1 MMNTERESVNTLDAK
16 IHQLEQDAEMG
27 RQRIQRLTAQLEA
40 ETRSVRFHEGA
51 ILELQSTR
59 NALGQSLERMQG
71 IISSR
76 RRIPGEIWRMIFLLL
91 WGGEFRRKDWSKPP
105 ISVALQVGAVCQGWR
120 AVAQTTTRL
129 WSILDYTFSLEGRV
143 KSRSDDKLNHYLDR
157 IGTATPYIVLRNA
170 SLLSIP
176 DVLCQ
181 VTTATELRIMLKH
194 PDLQAEPWL
203 RFPLSTPPFSHL
215 PTLLISSHQYIIHIG
230 PDLLHPFPSLDY
242 LQLRNIEIHSLRPI
256 VPHINL
262 KTLLIGGTWQRLHP
276 WTNVSIDV
284 AIVAE
289 WFPNLT
295 TLELDCDWQISRP
308 QVILH
313 HVESLTI
320 RSSAITNVHGLTLG
334 ASFPTLF
341 EITNRGDNIKGL
353 APIVQAWGE
362 NVEALFLSGIEP
374 YDGSSQDLSEILGDI
389 GKLPQLSELYFRNT
403 AQIDLALVADAVVR
417 RSDLVT
423 NGMATD
429 GQAELTYIT
438 LPIIC
443 NSDPNLERLQQHV
456 DVHWQ

>member
-16 IHQLEQDAEMG
+16 INQLEQDAEMV

-40 ETRSVRFHEGA
+40 ETRSVQFHEGA

-59 NALGQSLERMQG
+59 NALGESIERMQG

-91 WGGEFRRKDWSKPP
+91 WKNECRHRDSSKPP
-105 ISVALQVGAVCQGWR
+105 ISVALQVGAVCRDWR
-120 AVAQTTTRL
+120 EVAQTTTRL
-129 WSILDYTFSLEGRV
+129 WSILNYTFSSRGRV
-143 KSRSDDKLNHYLDR
+143 KSRRDDKLNHYLDR

-181 VTTATELRIMLKH
+181 VTTATELRIVLRH
-194 PDLQAEPWL
+194 PDLQLEPRL
-203 RFPLSTPPFSHL
+203 TFPLSTPVFSHL
-215 PTLLISSHQYIIHIG
+215 PTLLISSHQYVTQIG

-242 LQLRNIEIHSLRPI
+242 LQLRNLDIHSLQPI

-295 TLELDCDWQISRP
+295 TLELDCDWHISRP

-313 HVESLTI
+313 HVEYLAI
-320 RSSAITNVHGLTLG
+320 RSGAITNVHGLTLD
-334 ASFPTLF
+334 ASFPNLF
-341 EITNRGDNIKGL
+341 EIANVGDNIKGL
-353 APIVQAWGE
+353 TPIVQAWGE
-362 NVEALFLSGIEP
+362 NVKALFLSGIEP
-374 YDGSSQDLSEILGDI
+374 YDGSSQDLSDILGDI
-389 GKLPQLSELYFRNT
+389 GQLPQLSELYFLNT

-417 RSDLVT
+417 RNDLVT
-423 NGMATD
+423 NG
-429 GQAELTYIT
+429 QAELTCIESIT
-438 LPIIC
+438 FPIIC
-443 NSDPNLERLQQHV
+443 NSDPNLERLKQHV
-456 DVHWQ
+456 AVHWQ